1 MDDVQKVKDRLDIVD
16 FINEYVAL
24 KKMGRNFKALCPFH
38 SEKTPSFVVSPERQI
53 WHCFGCQKGGDIFT
67 FLMEY
72 EKVEF
77 SEALKE
83 LAQRAGVTLSTP
95 AARSETE
102 KKKELYLSLNHLA
115 FQFYNFLLLE
125 HRVGKKALSYLTNE
139 RKVSLELISKFGIGF
154 SPSSGSALSDYLKK
168 KKTYGVLDIVNAGLG
183 VYKGSHIYDFFRD
196 RIIFPIKDSRGNII
210 AFSGRILESSP
221 STNSG
226 PKYINTKETLIYK
239 KGDTFFGL
247 YEAKDAIK
255 KEKRVIVVE
264 GELDVLSS
272 FREGIP
278 FTIAIKG
285 TALTQNQIK
294 LLKRYAEKVSFCFDM
309 DKAGTDAM
317 QRAASLIEKEGLFA
331 SVILLPSGKDPDELL
346 NENSLSYKKSV
357 KHDIPVYDFLIDSA
371 ASTFDHA
378 TSDGK
383 RKILES
389 VLPHLV
395 LIENEVVKE
404 HYFRKLAEVLN
415 TSFESIIRQ
424 TEKIKIPVI
433 KTVEDSKRAKK
444 VSREETI
451 EFYLLSLILQAKDVK
466 RAFDVSFS
474 VLSETDL
481 NTEIFN
487 RLYNHIKNSLEVI
500 KTPTVIELAK
510 ILASELLPISD
521 KCYLSPLPHFEDVD
535 DYYDEITKTAFE
547 IRNLSIK
554 KKIEN
559 IAFEIKQKE
568 KEKDEESIFKLNT
581 EFDRLAKLLKTS

>member
-1 MDDVQKVKDRLDIVD
+1 MDDVQKIKDRLDVVD

-53 WHCFGCQKGGDIFT
+53 WHCFGCQKGGDLFT

-72 EKVEF
+72 EKIEF

-83 LAQRAGVTLSTP
+83 LAQRAGVTLSIP
-95 AARSETE
+95 AERSETE

-125 HRVGKKALSYLTNE
+125 HRVGKKVLSYLTNE
-139 RKVSLELISKFGIGF
+139 RKVPLELIRKFGIGF
-154 SPSSGSALSDYLKK
+154 APSSGSALSDYLKK
-168 KKTYGVLDIVNAGLG
+168 KKTYGALDIVNAGLG
-183 VYKGSHIYDFFRD
+183 IYKGDHIYDFFYD
-196 RIIFPIKDSRGNII
+196 RIIFPIKDGRGNII
-210 AFSGRILESSP
+210 AFSGRVLN
-221 STNSG
+221 NSIG
-226 PKYINTKETLIYK
+226 PKYINTKETLVYK
-239 KGDTFFGL
+239 KGDTFFGI

-264 GELDVLSS
+264 GEFDVLSS

-278 FTIAIKG
+278 FTIAVKG

-309 DKAGTDAM
+309 DKAGADAM
-317 QRAASLIEKEGLFA
+317 QRAATLAEKEGLFA

-346 NENSLSYKKSV
+346 NESPLAYKKSV

-371 ASTFDHA
+371 GFTFDHA

-424 TEKIKIPVI
+424 AEKIKMPVI

-444 VSREETI
+444 ATREETM
-451 EFYLLSLILQAKDVK
+451 EFYLLSLILQAKDLK
-466 RAFDVSFS
+466 RAFDISFS
-474 VLSETDL
+474 VLSETDFD
-481 NTEIFN
+481 TEMFN

-510 ILASELLPISD
+510 VLPSELLPISD
-521 KCYLSPLPHFEDVD
+521 KCYLSPLPHFEDED
-535 DYYDEITKTAFE
+535 DYYDEIKKTAFE

-568 KEKDEESIFKLNT
+568 KEKDEESIFKLNRD
-581 EFDRLAKLLKTS
+581 FDRLTKLLKTS